1 MTRSFFLNG
10 FIASI
15 FYLSL
20 IVIVFISS
28 GILLASDLSDATELR
43 AKCETEFKT
52 IEVPAKNF
60 GNYYVKQNYKTATD
74 LLKEGK
80 IKLAQ
85 SKYQDAIAIYNKYQQ
100 LQNDMYKELA
110 KDYISRAETIYND
123 TAVELVDFID
133 NDKVSQYFRLANQNV
148 VDAKKASTAGN
159 YKLVIET
166 CRTSKKYSF
175 ESYKAAGKAIPDKYK
190 KDVKDNNKELE

>member
-1 MTRSFFLNG
+1 MMRSFFVTGYITLA
-10 FIASI
+10 FALL
-15 FYLSL
+15 LS
-20 IVIVFISS
+20 VIVFMGN
-28 GILLASDLSDATELR
+28 GILLASDLSDATEMR
-43 AKCETEFKT
+43 AKCEAEFKA

-60 GNYYVKQNYKTATD
+60 GNYYVKQNYKTAAD
-74 LLKEGK
+74 LLKDGK

-85 SKYQDAIAIYNKYQQ
+85 SKYQDAIAIYKKYLQ
-100 LQNDMYKELA
+100 LQNDMYKELS
-110 KDYISRAETIYND
+110 KDYITRAETIYND

-133 NDKVSQYFRLANQNV
+133 NEKVSKYFTMANQNV
-148 VDAKKASTAGN
+148 VDAKKADKAGN

-175 ESYKAAGKAIPDKYK
+175 ESYKSAGKPVPDKYR

>member
-1 MTRSFFLNG
+1 MIKYFLPGRSINLISFLLMSVLIFMNG
-10 FIASI
+10 GT
-15 FYLSL
+15 L
-20 IVIVFISS
+20 I
-28 GILLASDLSDATELR
+28 ASDLSDATEMR
-43 AKCETEFKT
+43 AKCEAEFKA

-60 GNYYVKQNYKTATD
+60 GNYYVKQNYKTAVD

-85 SKYQDAIAIYNKYQQ
+85 SKYQEAIAIYKKYLQ
-100 LQNDMYKELA
+100 LQDDMYKELS

-133 NDKVSQYFRLANQNV
+133 NEKVSKYFQMANQNV
-148 VDAKKASTAGN
+148 VDAKKASTAAN

-190 KDVKDNNKELE
+190 KDIKDNNKELE